1 MSGKLRNYESLDR
14 YKLYSILGLFKSNLL
29 LKRSINGFGKK
40 LLEQGEKSIQGE
52 NCMEFKED

>member
-14 YKLYSILGLFKSNLL
+14 YKLYSILGLFKSNVL

-40 LLEQGEKSIQGE
+40 LLE
-52 NCMEFKED
+52 